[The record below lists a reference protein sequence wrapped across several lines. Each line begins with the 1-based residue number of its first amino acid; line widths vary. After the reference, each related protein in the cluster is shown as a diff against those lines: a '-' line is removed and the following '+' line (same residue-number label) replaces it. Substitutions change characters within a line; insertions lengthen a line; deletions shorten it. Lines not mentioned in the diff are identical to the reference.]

1 MSQTRPIFLIALTVL
16 LVVLLA
22 ACRGDGEDAQFA
34 VDEQL
39 QVACSEEC
47 AIHGQCGALVDDVRA
62 VLAMEGGPAVSLH
75 DRFFIEGTTVTVVE
89 LSQRELIAARDGAPL
104 INQATPFPH
113 VFYRVSGDNKTAWV
127 SQWCLARP

>member
-1 MSQTRPIFLIALTVL
+1 MSRPRLFSLIIALLAL
-16 LVVLLA
+16 LVLLA
-22 ACRGDGEDAQFA
+22 GCRDGEDAQFA
-34 VDEQL
+34 QDEQL
-39 QVACSEEC
+39 LTTCSEEC
-47 AIHGQCGALVDDVRA
+47 ATHGQCGAMPDDTRV

-75 DRFFIEGTTVTVVE
+75 DRFFTEGTTVTVVE
-89 LSQRELIAARDGAPL
+89 ISPRELIAARDGAPL